1 VDNVGSL
8 EDTYSL
14 RRPDHSLFAYFH
26 RVNPRAGDGEVFM
39 GFCSGVPHLGSC
51 GWNFGLGKLNV
62 KKIMQVNSEKEEN
75 ESASGVFF

>member
-1 VDNVGSL
+1 MWAVLDAQS
-8 EDTYSL
+8 T
-14 RRPDHSLFAYFH
+14 HSLGRPYHSLLAYFH
-26 RVNPRAGDGEVFM
+26 CLDPCASDGEVFM

-62 KKIMQVNSEKEEN
+62 KKIMQVNSEKGEN